1 MTENTE
7 KDATSININ
16 KIYKIETK
24 LNPELVLEIE
34 KGERKDKTK
43 IVLGKSMD
51 VTYQYFKLHRKSD
64 SNYLIET
71 LHVKNKVMD
80 INHLK
85 IKNGTQIQIYERND
99 TDAQIFHIVDVGE
112 GYYSFL
118 SSSDNNFCLDIKRSG
133 TSVGNIVWLYQRNF
147 SDAQKFKLVGKNF
160 LNYSMDY
167 ALKYAKERNPDY
179 EVHEP
184 NSTNFCS
191 QCLVAGGVDEDEIW
205 TKKSEAFV
213 EPEKFKEYFIK
224 KGVELEENPKIDEI
238 KAGDI
243 IFTQNKKNNQ
253 FPVFVV
259 RTSVDKIVYCSNS
272 EDKKES
278 FLKIELAKSILKT
291 SSLFQ

>member
-1 MTENTE
+1 MTENAE

-24 LNPELVLEIE
+24 LSPELVLEIE
-34 KGERKDKTK
+34 KGERKNRAK
-43 IVLGKSMD
+43 IILGKSND
-51 VTYQYFKLHRKSD
+51 VTYQYWKFHLKSD
-64 SNYLIET
+64 SNYLIES
-71 LHVKNKVMD
+71 LHVKNKVLD
-80 INHLK
+80 INEGK
-85 IKNGTQIQIYERND
+85 IKNCTQVQIFERND
-99 TDAQIFHIVDVGE
+99 TNAQIFHIVDVGE

-118 SSSDNNFCLDIKRSG
+118 SSSDNNFCIDVKRSG
-133 TSVGNIVWLYQRNF
+133 TNPGNIIWLYHRNF
-147 SDAQKFKLVGKNF
+147 TDAQKYKLIGKNF
-160 LNYSMDY
+160 LNYSLDY
-167 ALKYAKERNPDY
+167 AMNYAKERNPDY

-191 QCLVAGGVDEDEIW
+191 QCLVAGGVDEDDIW

-224 KGVELEENPKIDEI
+224 KGVEWEENPKIDEI

-243 IFTQNKKNNQ
+243 IFTQDKKNNQ

-259 RTSVDKIVYCSNS
+259 RTTIDKIVYCSNS

>member
-7 KDATSININ
+7 KDVTFINLN
-16 KIYKIETK
+16 KIYKIQTK
-24 LNPELVLEIE
+24 LNPEFVLEIE
-34 KGERKDKTK
+34 KGGRKDKTK
-43 IVLGKSMD
+43 IVLGKSID
-51 VTYQYFKLHRKSD
+51 VAYQYFILHHKSD
-64 SNYLIET
+64 SNYMFESFHARNKLI
-71 LHVKNKVMD
+71 D
-80 INHLK
+80 INQNK
-85 IKNGTQIQIYERND
+85 NNNGTQIQIYERNE

-118 SSSDNNFCLDIKRSG
+118 SSSDNNFCLDVKHSG
-133 TSVGNIVWLYQRNF
+133 TNPGNVVWLYQRNF
-147 SDAQKFKLVGKNF
+147 TDAQKFKLIGKNF
-160 LNYSMDY
+160 LNYSLDY
-167 ALKYAKERNPDY
+167 AIKYAKERNPDY

-191 QCLVAGGVDEDEIW
+191 QCLVAGGVDEDETW

-213 EPEKFKEYFIK
+213 DPEKFKEYFIK
-224 KGVELEENPKIDEI
+224 KGIEWEENPKIDDI

-243 IFTQNKKNNQ
+243 VFTQDKSNRQ
-253 FPVFVV
+253 FPFFVV
-259 RTSVDKIVYCSNS
+259 RTSIDKIVYCSNS

>member
-1 MTENTE
+1 
-7 KDATSININ
+7 
-16 KIYKIETK
+16 
-24 LNPELVLEIE
+24 
-34 KGERKDKTK
+34 
-43 IVLGKSMD
+43 MD

-133 TSVGNIVWLYQRNF
+133 TNVGNIVWLYQRNF

-179 EVHEP
+179 EAHEP

-243 IFTQNKKNNQ
+243 IFTQDKKNNQ

-259 RTSVDKIVYCSNS
+259 RTSVEKIVYCSNS

>member
-1 MTENTE
+1 MN
-7 KDATSININ
+7 
-16 KIYKIETK
+16 
-24 LNPELVLEIE
+24 
-34 KGERKDKTK
+34 
-43 IVLGKSMD
+43 
-51 VTYQYFKLHRKSD
+51 
-64 SNYLIET
+64 
-71 LHVKNKVMD
+71 
-80 INHLK
+80 
-85 IKNGTQIQIYERND
+85 
-99 TDAQIFHIVDVGE
+99 
-112 GYYSFL
+112 
-118 SSSDNNFCLDIKRSG
+118 
-133 TSVGNIVWLYQRNF
+133 
-147 SDAQKFKLVGKNF
+147 
-160 LNYSMDY
+160 
-167 ALKYAKERNPDY
+167 YAKERNPDY

-224 KGVELEENPKIDEI
+224 KGVEWEENPKIDEI

-243 IFTQNKKNNQ
+243 IFTQDKKNNQ

-259 RTSVDKIVYCSNS
+259 RTTIDKIGYCSNS

>member
-1 MTENTE
+1 MTENKE

-24 LNPELVLEIE
+24 INPELVFEIE
-34 KGERKDKTK
+34 KGSRKDRTK
-43 IVLGKSMD
+43 IITGKHMD
-51 VTYQYFKLHRKSD
+51 VTYQYFKLYRKTD
-64 SNYLIET
+64 SNYLIES
-71 LHVKNKVMD
+71 LHVKNKVLD
-80 INHLK
+80 INNAK
-85 IKNGTQIQIYERND
+85 NKNGTQIQIYERND

-118 SSSDNNFCLDIKRSG
+118 SASDNNFCIDVKHSG
-133 TSVGNIVWLYQRNF
+133 STPGTIVWLFQRNF

-160 LNYSMDY
+160 LNYSLDY
-167 ALKYAKERNPDY
+167 AMKYAKERNPDY
-179 EVHEP
+179 EIHEP

-191 QCLVAGGVDEDEIW
+191 QCLVAGGVDEDEVW

-213 EPEKFKEYFIK
+213 DPEKFKEYFIK
-224 KGVELEENPKIDEI
+224 KGVEWEENPKIDDI

-243 IFTQNKKNNQ
+243 ILTQDKNNRL
-253 FPVFVV
+253 FPLFVV
-259 RTSVDKIVYCSNS
+259 RTSIDKIVYCSNS

-278 FLKIELAKSILKT
+278 FLKIELAKGILKT